1 VIGRAGIRPE
11 GAPTVKDGGASC
23 AAANLNRSA

>member
-11 GAPTVKDGGASC
+11 GASGVKNG
-23 AAANLNRSA
+23 RRRKIQ

>member
-11 GAPTVKDGGASC
+11 GPSGVKNG
-23 AAANLNRSA
+23 RRRKIQ